1 VHGGHGQAGGPP
13 TTFTSGA
20 GTAVGRGAHGHGQAG
35 HTVLVIGEPG
45 GLGAA
50 LMRRLEQS
58 EIAAEAAAGLSDSE
72 LSAILAQ
79 GRWNAV
85 AVVTRDDVLAL
96 RLTLLSAHLRPD
108 LPLWV
113 TMFDRTITR
122 ELQHVVPAV
131 HVLSPSELVAEDL
144 AEHCIA
150 VAGGAATK
158 RSHGIR
164 LVDDALRLLVRA
176 GVGLLLALI
185 FEGTI
190 SMIALKE
197 GVVDALY
204 FSTRSVATVAGEPGA
219 GAGAGWYKA
228 LSALDTLAALLLVA
242 VFTAALVRRLSRPRL
257 TTLLGPRAAPARHHV
272 LLVGFGQVGFRL
284 AQELHRRGVAVLG
297 VEQDPE
303 APCVR
308 LARAAGIPVAIGRG
322 DDRETLERL
331 GIRHCAVVAAV
342 TSADLVN
349 VAVGLAASDLA
360 PGTPLVLRLGDGEV
374 AAETDSLLHLGR
386 ICDAHKIASET
397 LLSGLREAG
406 ANVEVPPAAG

>member
-1 VHGGHGQAGGPP
+1 ML
-13 TTFTSGA
+13 
-20 GTAVGRGAHGHGQAG
+20 
-35 HTVLVIGEPG
+35 VLGDPG

-50 LMRRLEQS
+50 LMRRLEQRG
-58 EIAAEAAAGLSDSE
+58 IRVQAAMSRSDSE
-72 LSAILAQ
+72 TSAILAEQ
-79 GRWNAV
+79 RWDAV

-122 ELQHVVPAV
+122 ELAHVVPAV
-131 HVLSPSELVAEDL
+131 HVLSPAELVASEL
-144 AEHCIA
+144 AEQCIA
-150 VAGGAATK
+150 AAGPAAARRIT
-158 RSHGIR
+158 GTR

-176 GVGLLLALI
+176 GAGLLLALLV
-185 FEGTI
+185 EATI
-190 SMIALKE
+190 TMIALHE
-197 GVVDALY
+197 GVVNALY
-204 FSTRSVATVAGEPGA
+204 FSTRSVATVAGTPGA
-219 GAGAGWYKA
+219 ASGGAWFKV

-257 TTLLGPRAAPARHHV
+257 TTLLGPRAAPARGHV
-272 LLVGFGQVGFRL
+272 LLIGFGQVGFRL

-297 VEQDPE
+297 VERDAD

-331 GIRHCAVVAAV
+331 GIRRCAAVAAV
-342 TSADLVN
+342 TSTDLVN

-360 PGTPLVLRLGDGEV
+360 PAIPLVLRLGDGEV
-374 AAETDSLLHLGR
+374 AAETDSLLHFGR
-386 ICDAHKIASET
+386 ICDAHKIAADT
-397 LLSGLREAG
+397 LVRGLSG
-406 ANVEVPPAAG
+406 AAGERVEAQ